1 MKKRYYRAL
10 LRVFKPSFVG
20 GKTDYGR
27 VGGSLALFEIKM
39 PVAQLDSQIRYYAI
53 NGEQRNRVVELN
65 VFGEPVLGLRLN
77 ASATWLDA
85 TLSKNQNDVNNGKTA
100 IGVPDYY
107 GVLGAITSPTR
118 ITGQVLMIL
127 GLICSWA
134 SHAR

>member
-53 NGEQRNRVVELN
+53 NGEQRNRGVELN

-77 ASATWLDA
+77 A